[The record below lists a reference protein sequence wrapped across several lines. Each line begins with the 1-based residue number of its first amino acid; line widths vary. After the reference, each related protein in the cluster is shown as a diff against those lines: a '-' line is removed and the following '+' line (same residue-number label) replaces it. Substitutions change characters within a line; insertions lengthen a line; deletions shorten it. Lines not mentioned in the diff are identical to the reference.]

1 MVLPSI
7 RLLNGRF
14 SLESPIEF
22 SAPSY
27 LLETLTKT
35 QAAQGPPAPVG
46 SPIVSPSAVPVH
58 PEEVPSFPIPVCFE
72 PVSPCAEL
80 GSFEDTQ
87 ACLDEFEPVFH
98 CDEPG
103 PVMEVQASLVG
114 APCSPPWPVTPPVS
128 EFSPLAP
135 GPPRT
140 SQREKGVP
148 GRANRSL
155 DWRVS
160 QHHPVRAAPE
170 SQQPSC
176 EPSVGHV
183 RPRSA

>member
-1 MVLPSI
+1 MLIQFIPK
-7 RLLNGRF
+7 R
-14 SLESPIEF
+14 SLHFLFLS
-22 SAPSY
+22 
-27 LLETLTKT
+27 
-35 QAAQGPPAPVG
+35 V
-46 SPIVSPSAVPVH
+46 
-58 PEEVPSFPIPVCFE
+58 FE
-72 PVSPCAEL
+72 PVSPCADL

-160 QHHPVRAAPE
+160 QHHPVR
-170 SQQPSC
+170 
-176 EPSVGHV
+176 VV
-183 RPRSA
+183 RPLSHNSPPANPQLGTYAPDPPDRNNPCASRRRPRVVLASGQVLAPSTDLVALAVSGSEVFDC